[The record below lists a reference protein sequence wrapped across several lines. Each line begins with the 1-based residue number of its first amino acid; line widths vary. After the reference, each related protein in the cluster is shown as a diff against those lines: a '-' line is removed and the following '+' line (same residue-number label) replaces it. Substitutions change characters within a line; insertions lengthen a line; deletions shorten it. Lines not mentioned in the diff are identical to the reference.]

1 MKKCETIF
9 LLCDLMCVYRDR
21 GDNTHRLFAFRY
33 KNVSLVAEEG
43 KYLVVTG
50 GSYEDLEQEDGFR
63 QYGKYVIIIG
73 HGEEGRAEF
82 FVEDVIWETDQLLEY
97 LLEW

>member
-9 LLCDLMCVYRDR
+9 LLCDLVRIY
-21 GDNTHRLFAFRY
+21 GDVDGNICRSFGFRY
-33 KNVSLVAEEG
+33 KDMALFAEKG
-43 KYLVVTG
+43 YYMISG
-50 GSYEDLEQEDGFR
+50 DSFEDLEQEDGFR

-82 FVEDVIWETDQLLEY
+82 FVEDVIWDTDQLLEY